1 MDQNDQSLD
10 FQVAELSISGET
22 CHIGDRKTF
31 VVSVE
36 PKQSDF
42 DFGENRSDTEFQ
54 TKRLTLMSLVKEQD
68 NESSGHSEAD
78 LEVQNVL
85 TRDAKN
91 ENLIDLQ
98 PEPEIS
104 VPSQIA
110 MRVED
115 ELEQNTPSPLLKS
128 PKP

>member
-1 MDQNDQSLD
+1 
-10 FQVAELSISGET
+10 
-22 CHIGDRKTF
+22 
-31 VVSVE
+31 
-36 PKQSDF
+36 
-42 DFGENRSDTEFQ
+42 
-54 TKRLTLMSLVKEQD
+54 MSLVKEQD

-85 TRDAKN
+85 TRDAKA

-115 ELEQNTPSPLLKS
+115 ELE
-128 PKP
+128 